1 MLMTNHIGNR
11 LHVSRGYSPVEEI
24 REHEGRAWVFLEG
37 EKSAVE
43 MDQVTIHTPAEQAQ
57 PARGAPPTRELPP
70 VKGRDDDEAEGL
82 PEGWS
87 EERLID
93 DGGDEIKIRYRG
105 KATAQRYEFIRDY
118 LDFKIQR
125 LTKKPNVKD

>member
-1 MLMTNHIGNR
+1 MS
-11 LHVSRGYSPVEEI
+11 HVSVQQAAEDGPKAGATAPV
-24 REHEGRAWVFLEG
+24 
-37 EKSAVE
+37 
-43 MDQVTIHTPAEQAQ
+43 
-57 PARGAPPTRELPP
+57 RELPP
-70 VKGRDDDEAEGL
+70 QNQSDEAL

-105 KATAQRYEFIRDY
+105 KATRERYEFIRDY

-125 LTKKPNVKD
+125 LMKKSN